1 MRETEGLDFAQAVE
15 WLADRTGIQL
25 EYEETSPAQ
34 EARRKRRDRLE
45 SLLEDAASFYSRY
58 LWDTTAGEPVRAY
71 LAERGL
77 TEEVCRDFRLGLS
90 PGGDRLAVKAREKG
104 YSQDELLAAGLVNRR
119 GNDYFAGRLVFPL
132 SNARGRVLGFGARRL
147 HDDDPIKAKYVNS
160 PEGELFRKSRIVY
173 GLHRARA
180 AIAKQDEA
188 VVVEGYTDVLAL
200 HQRGRNT
207 VVASM
212 GTALTEEQLK
222 ELGHLTKRL
231 FLCFDADAA
240 GEAATLRGMDLAA
253 ARGFQVRV
261 VPLPAGVDPADAAD
275 SFDELLTG
283 AVGYLRHRAE
293 AEIKQGDSRQ
303 EQFLRV
309 QGALAGLPDSP
320 DREEAVRYAADKLG
334 LSPDM
339 QAGLAPRAQ
348 RKTGAVSDRALE
360 GGDRLERRLLAAVAA
375 DPELVEHYLAP
386 LDERHFDDPLHQRLR
401 AYLCGE
407 ADADDELLR
416 ARAELDATAE
426 TEHLD
431 ADTARA
437 LPPARGAD
445 GAPRAGPPRGGGL
458 GPNRRAT
465 DSSDQDTRGSAGG
478 LGHRS
483 LKSIGRS
490 PVAQLAEH
498 PAVNRRVVGSSPT
511 RGAWAAQAARVD
523 CLSTIPANQPVR
535 PSSTSLRTPSSRGCC
550 WVTRPST
557 IAAAPTMTWGAQKLA
572 SSSAK
577 PKIHGDAMS
586 TMPAAMSNR
595 LCTDIGTTR
604 NTPSS

>member
-1 MRETEGLDFAQAVE
+1 MALIKKTSIEDVVAAADMVDVVQGRTQLRKAGARWVGLCPFHSEKTPSFGINPVEKLFYCHGCHKGGDLITFIRETEGLDFAQAVE
-15 WLADRTGIQL
+15 WLADRTGTQL

-34 EARRKRRDRLE
+34 EARRKHRDRLE

-58 LWDTTAGEPVRAY
+58 LWDTAAGELARRY

-90 PGGDRLAVKAREKG
+90 PGGEQLAGKARTKG
-104 YSQDELLAAGLVNRR
+104 YSQEELVAAGLVNRR
-119 GNDYFAGRLVFPL
+119 RNDYYAGRLVFPL

-200 HQRGRNT
+200 HQRGRST

-253 ARGFQVRV
+253 ARGFDVRV
-261 VPLPAGVDPADAAD
+261 VSLPAGVDPADAAD
-275 SFDELLTG
+275 EFDDLIG
-283 AVGYLRHRAE
+283 RSVGYLVHRVEVETAR
-293 AEIKQGDSRQ
+293 APSRQ
-303 EQFLRV
+303 DGFARV
-309 QGALAGLPDSP
+309 REVLTGLPDSP
-320 DREEAVRYAADKLG
+320 QRADAVRLAADKLG

-360 GGDRLERRLLAAVAA
+360 GGDRLEKRLLAAVAA

-386 LDERHFDDPLHQRLR
+386 LDDRHFDDPLHQRLR
-401 AYLCGE
+401 AFLCGE
-407 ADADDELLR
+407 TEADDELLQ

-431 ADTARA
+431 ADAAKELFLRLEERMVRRELAR
-437 LPPARGAD
+437 LEGEDLARTVELQTLLAKI
-445 GAPRAGPPRGGGL
+445 RE
-458 GPNRRAT
+458 
-465 DSSDQDTRGSAGG
+465 
-478 LGHRS
+478 
-483 LKSIGRS
+483 
-490 PVAQLAEH
+490 AQQE
-498 PAVNRRVVGSSPT
+498 
-511 RGAWAAQAARVD
+511 
-523 CLSTIPANQPVR
+523 
-535 PSSTSLRTPSSRGCC
+535 
-550 WVTRPST
+550 
-557 IAAAPTMTWGAQKLA
+557 A
-572 SSSAK
+572 SSSA
-577 PKIHGDAMS
+577 
-586 TMPAAMSNR
+586 R
-595 LCTDIGTTR
+595 
-604 NTPSS
+604 

>member
-1 MRETEGLDFAQAVE
+1 MALIKKTSIEEVVAAADMVDVVNGRTQLRKSGARWVGLCPFHQEKTPSFGINPVEKLFYCHGCHKGGDLITFVRETEGLDFAQAVE
-15 WLADRTGIQL
+15 WLADRIGMQL

-58 LWDTTAGEPVRAY
+58 LWDTAAGEPVRAY

-90 PGGDRLAVKAREKG
+90 PGGDRLAAKARAKG
-104 YSQDELLAAGLVNRR
+104 YSQEELVAAGLVNRR

-132 SNARGRVLGFGARRL
+132 SNARGRVLGFGARRI
-147 HDDDPIKAKYVNS
+147 HEDDPLRAKYVNS

-200 HQRGRNT
+200 HQRGRQT
-207 VVASM
+207 AVASM
-212 GTALTEEQLK
+212 GTALTEDQLK

-253 ARGFQVRV
+253 GRGFQVRV
-261 VPLPAGVDPADAAD
+261 VPLPPGIDPAEAAD
-275 SFDELLTG
+275 SFDELLSG

-293 AEIKQGDSRQ
+293 AEIGKGGSRQ
-303 EQFLRV
+303 EQFARV
-309 QGALAGLPDSP
+309 QEALAGLPDSP
-320 DREEAVRYAADKLG
+320 DREEAVRFAADALG

-348 RKTGAVSDRALE
+348 RKTGVVSQRALE
-360 GGDRLERRLLAAVAA
+360 GGDRLEKRLLAAVAA
-375 DPELVEHYLAP
+375 EPDLVEHYLAP
-386 LDERHFDDPLHQRLR
+386 LDDRHFDDPLHQRLR

-407 ADADDELLR
+407 IEADEELLR

-431 ADTARA
+431 AEAAKELFLR
-437 LPPARGAD
+437 LEERMVRRELGRLRGD
-445 GAPRAGPPRGGGL
+445 DLERTL
-458 GPNRRAT
+458 ELQKLLAT
-465 DSSDQDTRGSAGG
+465 IHD
-478 LGHRS
+478 
-483 LKSIGRS
+483 
-490 PVAQLAEH
+490 AQ
-498 PAVNRRVVGSSPT
+498 
-511 RGAWAAQAARVD
+511 Q
-523 CLSTIPANQPVR
+523 
-535 PSSTSLRTPSSRGCC
+535 
-550 WVTRPST
+550 
-557 IAAAPTMTWGAQKLA
+557 APT
-572 SSSAK
+572 
-577 PKIHGDAMS
+577 
-586 TMPAAMSNR
+586 
-595 LCTDIGTTR
+595 
-604 NTPSS
+604 

>member
-1 MRETEGLDFAQAVE
+1 MALIKKTSIEDVVAAADMVDVVQGRTQLRKSGARWVGLCPFHSEKTPSFGINPVEKLFYCHGCHKGGDLITFIRETEGLDFAQAVE
-15 WLADRTGIQL
+15 WLADRTGTQL
-25 EYEETSPAQ
+25 EYEESSPAQ
-34 EARRKRRDRLE
+34 EARRKHRDRLE

-58 LWDTTAGEPVRAY
+58 LWDTAAGELARRY

-90 PGGDRLAVKAREKG
+90 PGGEQLAGKARTKG
-104 YSQDELLAAGLVNRR
+104 YSQEELVAAGLVNRR
-119 GNDYFAGRLVFPL
+119 GNDYYAGRLVFPL

-200 HQRGRNT
+200 HQRGRST

-253 ARGFQVRV
+253 ARGFDVRV

-275 SFDELLTG
+275 EFDDLIG
-283 AVGYLRHRAE
+283 RSVGYLVHRVEVETAR
-293 AEIKQGDSRQ
+293 APSRQ
-303 EQFLRV
+303 DGFARV
-309 QGALAGLPDSP
+309 REVLTGLPDSP
-320 DREEAVRYAADKLG
+320 QRADAVRLAADKLG

-360 GGDRLERRLLAAVAA
+360 GGDRLEKRLLAAVAA

-386 LDERHFDDPLHQRLR
+386 LDDRHFDDPLHQRLR
-401 AYLCGE
+401 AFLCGE
-407 ADADDELLR
+407 TEADDELLQ

-431 ADTARA
+431 ADAAKELFLRLEERMVRRELAR
-437 LPPARGAD
+437 LEGEDLARTVELQTLLAKI
-445 GAPRAGPPRGGGL
+445 RE
-458 GPNRRAT
+458 
-465 DSSDQDTRGSAGG
+465 
-478 LGHRS
+478 
-483 LKSIGRS
+483 
-490 PVAQLAEH
+490 AQQE
-498 PAVNRRVVGSSPT
+498 
-511 RGAWAAQAARVD
+511 
-523 CLSTIPANQPVR
+523 
-535 PSSTSLRTPSSRGCC
+535 
-550 WVTRPST
+550 
-557 IAAAPTMTWGAQKLA
+557 A
-572 SSSAK
+572 SSSA
-577 PKIHGDAMS
+577 
-586 TMPAAMSNR
+586 R
-595 LCTDIGTTR
+595 
-604 NTPSS
+604 

>member
-1 MRETEGLDFAQAVE
+1 MALIKKTSIEDVVAAADMVDVVQGRTQLRKSGARWVGLCPFHSEKTPSFGINPVEKLFYCHGCHKGGDLITFIRETEGLDFAQAVE
-15 WLADRTGIQL
+15 WLADRTGTQL
-25 EYEETSPAQ
+25 EYEESSPAQ
-34 EARRKRRDRLE
+34 EARRKHRDRLE

-58 LWDTTAGEPVRAY
+58 LWDTAAGELARRY

-90 PGGDRLAVKAREKG
+90 PGGEQLAGKARTKG
-104 YSQDELLAAGLVNRR
+104 YSQEELVAAGLVNRR
-119 GNDYFAGRLVFPL
+119 GNDYYAGRLVFPL

-200 HQRGRNT
+200 HQRGRST

-253 ARGFQVRV
+253 ARGFDVRV
-261 VPLPAGVDPADAAD
+261 VSLPAGVDPADAAD
-275 SFDELLTG
+275 EFDDLIG
-283 AVGYLRHRAE
+283 RSVGYLVHRVEVETAR
-293 AEIKQGDSRQ
+293 APSRQ
-303 EQFLRV
+303 DGFARV
-309 QGALAGLPDSP
+309 REVLTGLPDSP
-320 DREEAVRYAADKLG
+320 QRADAVRLAADKLG

-360 GGDRLERRLLAAVAA
+360 GGDRLEKRLLAAVAA

-386 LDERHFDDPLHQRLR
+386 LDDRHFDDPLHQRLR
-401 AYLCGE
+401 AFLCGE
-407 ADADDELLR
+407 TEADDELLQ
-416 ARAELDATAE
+416 ARAELDATAQ

-431 ADTARA
+431 ADAAKELFLRLEERMVRRELAR
-437 LPPARGAD
+437 LEGEDLARTVELQTLLAKI
-445 GAPRAGPPRGGGL
+445 RE
-458 GPNRRAT
+458 
-465 DSSDQDTRGSAGG
+465 
-478 LGHRS
+478 
-483 LKSIGRS
+483 
-490 PVAQLAEH
+490 AQQE
-498 PAVNRRVVGSSPT
+498 
-511 RGAWAAQAARVD
+511 
-523 CLSTIPANQPVR
+523 
-535 PSSTSLRTPSSRGCC
+535 
-550 WVTRPST
+550 
-557 IAAAPTMTWGAQKLA
+557 A
-572 SSSAK
+572 SSSA
-577 PKIHGDAMS
+577 
-586 TMPAAMSNR
+586 R
-595 LCTDIGTTR
+595 
-604 NTPSS
+604 

>member
-1 MRETEGLDFAQAVE
+1 MALIKKTSIEEVVAAADMVDVVQGRTQLRKSGARWVGLCPFHSEKTPSFGINPVEKLFYCHGCHKGGDLITFIRETEGLDFAQAVE
-15 WLADRTGIQL
+15 WLADRTGTQL

-45 SLLEDAASFYSRY
+45 SLLEDAASFYSRF
-58 LWDTTAGEPVRAY
+58 LWDTAAGESARGY
-71 LAERGL
+71 LSERGL

-104 YSQDELLAAGLVNRR
+104 YTQDELLAAGLVNRR
-119 GNDYFAGRLVFPL
+119 GNDYYSGRLVFPL

-200 HQRGRNT
+200 HQRGRST

-275 SFDELLTG
+275 SFDELLAG

-309 QGALAGLPDSP
+309 QEALAGLPDSP

-360 GGDRLERRLLAAVAA
+360 GGDRLEKRLLAAVAA

-386 LDERHFDDPLHQRLR
+386 LDDRHFDDPLHRRLR
-401 AYLCGE
+401 AYLCG
-407 ADADDELLR
+407 DAEPDDELLQ

-431 ADTARA
+431 ADAAKELFLRLEERMVRRELARLEGEDLARTVELQTLLTKIREAQQEASGTAR
-437 LPPARGAD
+437 
-445 GAPRAGPPRGGGL
+445 
-458 GPNRRAT
+458 
-465 DSSDQDTRGSAGG
+465 
-478 LGHRS
+478 
-483 LKSIGRS
+483 
-490 PVAQLAEH
+490 
-498 PAVNRRVVGSSPT
+498 
-511 RGAWAAQAARVD
+511 
-523 CLSTIPANQPVR
+523 
-535 PSSTSLRTPSSRGCC
+535 
-550 WVTRPST
+550 
-557 IAAAPTMTWGAQKLA
+557 
-572 SSSAK
+572 
-577 PKIHGDAMS
+577 
-586 TMPAAMSNR
+586 
-595 LCTDIGTTR
+595 
-604 NTPSS
+604 

>member
-1 MRETEGLDFAQAVE
+1 MALIKKTSIEDVVAAADMVDVVQGRTQLRKSGARWVGLCPFHSEKTPSFGINPVEKLFYCHGCHKGGDLITFIRETEGLDFAQAVE
-15 WLADRTGIQL
+15 WLADRTGTQL

-34 EARRKRRDRLE
+34 EARRKHRDRLE

-58 LWDTTAGEPVRAY
+58 LWDTAAGELARSY

-90 PGGDRLAVKAREKG
+90 PGGEQLAGKARTKG
-104 YSQDELLAAGLVNRR
+104 YSQEELVAAGLVNRR
-119 GNDYFAGRLVFPL
+119 GNDYYAGRLVFPL

-200 HQRGRNT
+200 HQRGRST

-253 ARGFQVRV
+253 ARGFDVRV

-275 SFDELLTG
+275 DFHDLIGRS
-283 AVGYLRHRAE
+283 VGYLVHRVEVETAR
-293 AEIKQGDSRQ
+293 APSRQ
-303 EQFLRV
+303 DGFARV
-309 QGALAGLPDSP
+309 REVLTGLPDSP
-320 DREEAVRYAADKLG
+320 QRADAVRVAADKLG

-386 LDERHFDDPLHQRLR
+386 LDDRHFDDPLHQRLR
-401 AYLCGE
+401 AFLCGE
-407 ADADDELLR
+407 TEADDELLQ

-431 ADTARA
+431 ADTAKELFLR
-437 LPPARGAD
+437 LEERMVRRELARLEGEDLA
-445 GAPRAGPPRGGGL
+445 RTVELQTLLTKIRE
-458 GPNRRAT
+458 
-465 DSSDQDTRGSAGG
+465 
-478 LGHRS
+478 
-483 LKSIGRS
+483 
-490 PVAQLAEH
+490 AQQE
-498 PAVNRRVVGSSPT
+498 
-511 RGAWAAQAARVD
+511 
-523 CLSTIPANQPVR
+523 
-535 PSSTSLRTPSSRGCC
+535 
-550 WVTRPST
+550 
-557 IAAAPTMTWGAQKLA
+557 A
-572 SSSAK
+572 SSSA
-577 PKIHGDAMS
+577 
-586 TMPAAMSNR
+586 R
-595 LCTDIGTTR
+595 
-604 NTPSS
+604 

>member
-1 MRETEGLDFAQAVE
+1 MALIKKTSIEEVVAAADMVDVVQGRTQLRKSGARWVGLCPFHSEKTPSFGINPVEKLFYCHGCHKGGDLISFVRETEGLDFAQAVE
-15 WLADRTGIQL
+15 WLADRTGTQL

-58 LWDTTAGEPVRAY
+58 LWDTPAGEPVRAY

-90 PGGDRLAVKAREKG
+90 PGGDRVAAKAREKG

-119 GNDYFAGRLVFPL
+119 GNDYYAGRLVFPL

-275 SFDELLTG
+275 SFDQLLTG

-339 QAGLAPRAQ
+339 QASLAPRAQ

-386 LDERHFDDPLHQRLR
+386 LDDRHFDDPLHQRLR

-431 ADTARA
+431 ADTAKELFLR
-437 LPPARGAD
+437 LEERIVRRELARLEGED
-445 GAPRAGPPRGGGL
+445 LSRTVELQTLLTKIRE
-458 GPNRRAT
+458 
-465 DSSDQDTRGSAGG
+465 
-478 LGHRS
+478 
-483 LKSIGRS
+483 
-490 PVAQLAEH
+490 AQQEAS
-498 PAVNRRVVGSSPT
+498 GT
-511 RGAWAAQAARVD
+511 AR
-523 CLSTIPANQPVR
+523 
-535 PSSTSLRTPSSRGCC
+535 
-550 WVTRPST
+550 
-557 IAAAPTMTWGAQKLA
+557 
-572 SSSAK
+572 
-577 PKIHGDAMS
+577 
-586 TMPAAMSNR
+586 
-595 LCTDIGTTR
+595 
-604 NTPSS
+604 

>member
-1 MRETEGLDFAQAVE
+1 MALIKKTSIEEVVAAADMVDVVQGRTQLRKSGARWVGLCPFHSEKTPSFGINPVEKLFYCHGCHKGGDLISFVRETEGLDFAQAVE
-15 WLADRTGIQL
+15 WLADRTGTQL

-45 SLLEDAASFYSRY
+45 SLLEDAATFYSRY
-58 LWDTTAGEPVRAY
+58 LWDTPAGEPVRAY
-71 LAERGL
+71 LTERNL

-90 PGGDRLAVKAREKG
+90 PGGDRLAAKAREKG
-104 YSQDELLAAGLVNRR
+104 YSQDELLASGLVNRR

-275 SFDELLTG
+275 SFDQLLTG

-386 LDERHFDDPLHQRLR
+386 LDDRHFDDPLHQRLR

-431 ADTARA
+431 ADTAKELFLR
-437 LPPARGAD
+437 LEERMVRRELARLEGEDLA
-445 GAPRAGPPRGGGL
+445 RTVELQTLLTKIRE
-458 GPNRRAT
+458 
-465 DSSDQDTRGSAGG
+465 
-478 LGHRS
+478 
-483 LKSIGRS
+483 
-490 PVAQLAEH
+490 AQQEAS
-498 PAVNRRVVGSSPT
+498 GT
-511 RGAWAAQAARVD
+511 AR
-523 CLSTIPANQPVR
+523 
-535 PSSTSLRTPSSRGCC
+535 
-550 WVTRPST
+550 
-557 IAAAPTMTWGAQKLA
+557 
-572 SSSAK
+572 
-577 PKIHGDAMS
+577 
-586 TMPAAMSNR
+586 
-595 LCTDIGTTR
+595 
-604 NTPSS
+604 